1 MKKQKTKLRI
11 AMIGHKFIPSREG
24 GIEVVVEEL
33 AVRMVALGNDVTCYN
48 PKNKKV
54 GKGKNDRKYKHVL
67 FKSVPTIKG
76 LAAITSSVFA

>member
-1 MKKQKTKLRI
+1 MLYYICKKK
-11 AMIGHKFIPSREG
+11 GE
-24 GIEVVVEEL
+24 IEVVVVEL

-54 GKGKNDRKYKHVL
+54 GKGKNDRKYKQVL

-76 LAAITSSVFA
+76 FAAITSSVFA